1 MSDITW
7 KTMLK
12 MREKTK
18 EVCEE
23 YSLPLIEVTYNNRLK
38 TTAGRYCWNT
48 YKGTQ
53 YIEIATNLVEKF
65 GVDRGMTTLLH
76 ELAHYINQV
85 KYNGSGHCPRFKSI
99 CAKIG
104 GTMNTRQSGT
114 KYAECATK
122 EFITTPNKYKYTCTC
137 GQIYKSKKKIN
148 DFNKCRICGTFVIY
162 MTFSLNV

>member
-85 KYNGSGHCPRFKSI
+85 KYNGSGCVPNIILFCIVTVKILLRSISSLLRANPGVINDHVSFKL
-99 CAKIG
+99 A
-104 GTMNTRQSGT
+104 
-114 KYAECATK
+114 
-122 EFITTPNKYKYTCTC
+122 FIT
-137 GQIYKSKKKIN
+137 
-148 DFNKCRICGTFVIY
+148 VI
-162 MTFSLNV
+162 FPILLLAL